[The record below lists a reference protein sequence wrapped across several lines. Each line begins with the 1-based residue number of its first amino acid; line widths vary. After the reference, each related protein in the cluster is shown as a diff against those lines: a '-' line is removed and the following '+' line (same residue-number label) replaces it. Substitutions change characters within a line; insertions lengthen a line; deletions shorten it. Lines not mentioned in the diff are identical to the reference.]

1 MIFINI
7 YLISDS
13 DPDYMIF
20 ININLI
26 SDSDP
31 DFNRDRVVEFG
42 IVEDKSHII
51 FC

>member
-13 DPDYMIF
+13 DR
-20 ININLI
+20 
-26 SDSDP
+26 
-31 DFNRDRVVEFG
+31 DFNKDRVVEFG
-42 IVEDKSHII
+42 IVEDKSPII